1 MKIATSWLTPAVAV
15 QRSTL
20 ALSTY
25 TELPVGITVSFR
37 FVPSIGVQS
46 PPVLPTF
53 HFCAL
58 TAASWRPV
66 PAGNNRIVSRVGEYP
81 PALPAAAKIV
91 PGVLL
96 FAFHCTL
103 MVYGVAATS
112 WITAWT

>member
-25 TELPVGITVSFR
+25 SEGAAGFTVSVR
-37 FVPSIGVQS
+37 FDGSIGVQS
-46 PPVLPTF
+46 APVLPTF
-53 HFCAL
+53 QYCAFMV
-58 TAASWRPV
+58 ASWRPV
-66 PAGNNRIVSRVGEYP
+66 PAGNIRSVSRVGEYP

-91 PGVLL
+91 PSVLL
-96 FAFHCTL
+96 LAFHCTL

-112 WITAWT
+112 WITGWT